1 METVTNHEFTVI
13 ASAPYAEDVEA
24 TFTITIGIA
33 FDTNTS
39 LAQATQGSEYFGV
52 VSATGA
58 TNVKY
63 SLKEGS
69 ELPEGLTLNAN
80 GEIEG
85 TPTTAGIYRFT
96 VVAERD
102 GKLGDELELTFYV
115 ANVELTWWQ
124 KLVQFFLQLFGVK

>member
-80 GEIEG
+80 GEIEIPKG
-85 TPTTAGIYRFT
+85 TMSINGVSITFDGTETSEEVCFS
-96 VVAERD
+96 VV
-102 GKLGDELELTFYV
+102 
-115 ANVELTWWQ
+115 N
-124 KLVQFFLQLFGVK
+124 